1 VPVHVIGDTLPQVIQ
16 FPKIY
21 MEEQGVL
28 KLKPIGVIHSPY
40 HAGQVPYQG
49 CGREEIGEVEVF
61 EQFAE
66 GLKDIER
73 FSHIVLVYWFHK
85 STGYSLTVTPS
96 WDTTP
101 HGLFTTRSPNRPCP
115 LGLSVVRLVARKGNT
130 LKVKDLDAV
139 DGTPLLDIKPY
150 VPIVDEKS
158 DKLAG
163 LKISKAKNRGKE

>member
-1 VPVHVIGDTLPQVIQ
+1 
-16 FPKIY
+16 
-21 MEEQGVL
+21 MEEQGIL

-61 EQFAE
+61 EQFAV
-66 GLKDIER
+66 GLKDIEG
-73 FSHIVLVYWFHK
+73 FSHIVLIYWFHK
-85 STGYSLTVTPS
+85 SRGYSLMVRTP

-130 LKVKDLDAV
+130 LKVKDLDAI

-150 VPIVDEKS
+150 VPTVDEKS
-158 DKLAG
+158 DIKVGWLEGKLK
-163 LKISKAKNRGKE
+163 LEKP

>member
-1 VPVHVIGDTLPQVIQ
+1 MLGDILPQVIQ
-16 FPKIY
+16 FPKLY

-66 GLKDIER
+66 GLKDIEG
-73 FSHIVLVYWFHK
+73 FSHIVLIYWFHK
-85 STGYSLTVTPS
+85 SRGYSLMVRTP
-96 WDTTP
+96 WDTKP

-115 LGLSVVRLVARKGNT
+115 LGLSVVRLVAKKGNT
-130 LKVKDLDAV
+130 LKVKDLDAI

-150 VPIVDEKS
+150 VPTVDEKS
-158 DKLAG
+158 DIKVGWLEGKLK
-163 LKISKAKNRGKE
+163 LEKP

>member
-1 VPVHVIGDTLPQVIQ
+1 
-16 FPKIY
+16 
-21 MEEQGVL
+21 MEERGIRIL

-66 GLKDIER
+66 GLKDIEG
-73 FSHIVLVYWFHK
+73 FSHIVLIYWLHK
-85 STGYSLTVTPS
+85 SRGYSLMVRTP

-130 LKVKDLDAV
+130 LKVKDLDAI

-150 VPIVDEKS
+150 VPTVDEKS
-158 DKLAG
+158 DIKVGWLEGKLK
-163 LKISKAKNRGKE
+163 LEKP

>member
-1 VPVHVIGDTLPQVIQ
+1 
-16 FPKIY
+16 

-28 KLKPIGVIHSPY
+28 KLQPIGVIHSPY

-66 GLKDIER
+66 GLKDIEG
-73 FSHIVLVYWFHK
+73 FSHIVLIYWFHK
-85 STGYSLTVTPS
+85 SRGYSLMVRTP

-115 LGLSVVRLVARKGNT
+115 LGLSVVRLVAREGNT
-130 LKVKDLDAV
+130 LKVKDLDAI

-150 VPIVDEKS
+150 VPTVDEKS
-158 DKLAG
+158 DIKVGWLEGKLK
-163 LKISKAKNRGKE
+163 LEKP

>member
-1 VPVHVIGDTLPQVIQ
+1 
-16 FPKIY
+16 
-21 MEEQGVL
+21 MEKQDIL

-66 GLKDIER
+66 GLKDIEG
-73 FSHIVLVYWFHK
+73 FSHIVLIYWFHK
-85 STGYSLTVTPS
+85 SRGYSLMVRTP
-96 WDTTP
+96 WDTKP

-115 LGLSVVRLVARKGNT
+115 LGLSVVRLVARKGNI
-130 LKVKDLDAV
+130 LKVKDLDAI

-150 VPIVDEKS
+150 VPTVDEKS
-158 DKLAG
+158 DIKVGWLEGKLK
-163 LKISKAKNRGKE
+163 LEKP

>member
-1 VPVHVIGDTLPQVIQ
+1 MLGDTLPQVIQ
-16 FPKIY
+16 FPKLY
-21 MEEQGVL
+21 MEEQGIL

-66 GLKDIER
+66 GLKDIEG
-73 FSHIVLVYWFHK
+73 FSHIVLIYWFHK
-85 STGYSLTVTPS
+85 SRGYSLMVRTP

-115 LGLSVVRLVARKGNT
+115 LGLSVVRLVAKKGNT
-130 LKVKDLDAV
+130 LKVKDLDAI

-150 VPIVDEKS
+150 VPTVDERS
-158 DKLAG
+158 DIKVGWLEGKLK
-163 LKISKAKNRGKE
+163 LEKP

>member
-1 VPVHVIGDTLPQVIQ
+1 
-16 FPKIY
+16 

-66 GLKDIER
+66 GLKDIEG
-73 FSHIVLVYWFHK
+73 FSHIVLIYWFHK
-85 STGYSLTVTPS
+85 SRGYSLMVRTP

-130 LKVKDLDAV
+130 LKVKDLDAI

-150 VPIVDEKS
+150 VPTVDEKS
-158 DKLAG
+158 DIKVGWLEGKLK
-163 LKISKAKNRGKE
+163 LEKP

>member
-1 VPVHVIGDTLPQVIQ
+1 MFVHMLGDILPQVIQ
-16 FPKIY
+16 FPKLY

-66 GLKDIER
+66 GLKDIEG
-73 FSHIVLVYWFHK
+73 FSHIVLIYWFHK
-85 STGYSLTVTPS
+85 SRGYSLMVRTP

-115 LGLSVVRLVARKGNT
+115 LGLSVVRLVARKGNI
-130 LKVKDLDAV
+130 LKVKDLDAI

-150 VPIVDEKS
+150 VPTVDEKS
-158 DKLAG
+158 DIKIGWLEGKLK
-163 LKISKAKNRGKE
+163 LQKP

>member
-1 VPVHVIGDTLPQVIQ
+1 
-16 FPKIY
+16 
-21 MEEQGVL
+21 MEEQGIL

-66 GLKDIER
+66 GLKDIEG
-73 FSHIVLVYWFHK
+73 FSHIVLIYWFHK
-85 STGYSLTVTPS
+85 SRGYSLMVRTP

-115 LGLSVVRLVARKGNT
+115 LGLSVVRLVARKGNI
-130 LKVKDLDAV
+130 LKVKGLDAI

-150 VPIVDEKS
+150 VPTVEEKS
-158 DKLAG
+158 DIKVGWLE
-163 LKISKAKNRGKE
+163 KK

>member
-16 FPKIY
+16 FPKLY

-66 GLKDIER
+66 GLKDIEG
-73 FSHIVLVYWFHK
+73 FSHIVLIYWFHK
-85 STGYSLTVTPS
+85 SRGYSLMVRTP
-96 WDTTP
+96 WDTKP

-115 LGLSVVRLVARKGNT
+115 LGLSVVRLVAREGNT
-130 LKVKDLDAV
+130 LKVKGLDAI

-150 VPIVDEKS
+150 VPTVDEKS
-158 DKLAG
+158 DIKVGWLEGKLK
-163 LKISKAKNRGKE
+163 LEKP

>member
-1 VPVHVIGDTLPQVIQ
+1 
-16 FPKIY
+16 
-21 MEEQGVL
+21 MEEQGIL

-40 HAGQVPYQG
+40 HVGQAPYQG

-66 GLKDIER
+66 GLKDIEG
-73 FSHIVLVYWFHK
+73 FSHIVLIYWLHK
-85 STGYSLTVTPS
+85 SRGYSLMVRTP

-130 LKVKDLDAV
+130 LKVKGLDAI

-150 VPIVDEKS
+150 VPTVDEKS
-158 DKLAG
+158 DIKVGWLEGKLK
-163 LKISKAKNRGKE
+163 LEKP